1 MKTFKQLRQELEEA
15 RYPAIARL
23 TAGGLAL
30 KIRNLDKRIHN
41 EKDPV
46 KQNRLI
52 SSQNKLIAYAVALG
66 IAVPSKDND

>member
-1 MKTFKQLRQELEEA
+1 MKTFKQLQTELLEA
-15 RYPAIARL
+15 KYPTIARL

-30 KIRNLDKRIHN
+30 KIRSLDKKVQR

-52 SSQNKLIAYAVALG
+52 SSQNKLIAYALALG
-66 IAVPSKDND
+66 IVVPSKSNA